1 MKFLIFR
8 RPLNGKGRIIS
19 SFPSVPT
26 PQVKQLSICNKL
38 QIQSWGKK
46 RRALEFCV
54 EVYQCD
60 STYLSKV
67 WKCPMNS
74 LIATWNQCREYL
86 TTSLQG
92 DKPREK
98 PRENSVIIN
107 TIKLINFKGKMWP
120 QNRPFIP
127 GLFSQC
133 NNAQKMRA
141 CALESGFRIVQVLHK
156 KSTSRGG
163 DIAIHAW
170 GPESEPPVSMQ
181 DNELVIPV
189 PAGQS

>member
-1 MKFLIFR
+1 MLLPMRYQLYQQQTTGSWLVWPQSHRWAFCQSLGRKSLDSIHHKSSVFFKLSCLCIFFFG
-8 RPLNGKGRIIS
+8 L
-19 SFPSVPT
+19 
-26 PQVKQLSICNKL
+26 QLF
-38 QIQSWGKK
+38 QSWGKV
-46 RRALEFCV
+46 RRVLEFCV

-74 LIATWNQCREYL
+74 LIATWDQHREYL

-92 DKPREK
+92 DKSREK

-120 QNRPFIP
+120 QKRPFIP
-127 GLFSQC
+127 GLFSLC

-141 CALESGFRIVQVLHK
+141 CALESGFRIV
-156 KSTSRGG
+156 
-163 DIAIHAW
+163 
-170 GPESEPPVSMQ
+170 
-181 DNELVIPV
+181 
-189 PAGQS
+189 